1 MSKRQLKRYTQEF
14 KDRAVDLMNSTDQS
28 VPEIAEQLDVN
39 SKNLYNWRAQAAAK
53 KAGGKSPGMVD
64 LQRENKQLRKELAQL
79 KEEQIILKKA
89 AAYFARDRK

>member
-1 MSKRQLKRYTQEF
+1 MSKRQLKRYTLEF

-53 KAGGKSPGMVD
+53 KAGGKSP
-64 LQRENKQLRKELAQL
+64 E
-79 KEEQIILKKA
+79 
-89 AAYFARDRK
+89 